1 MSTAQGISQFY
12 EVAQQ
17 RGFVR
22 DFQLRLKYWNVL
34 NNRGS
39 LDDND
44 FLLLTTA
51 TLPSM
56 ETTIVT
62 APFMGLD
69 FNVPGTTKFPG
80 SKAWDVEFYMTQS
93 RNLRDIFIEIMKA
106 NFDYDGTSTGNLRL
120 PEING
125 NNLSF
130 TLVGDDLTE
139 DTVYNLH
146 GTFITKVGDVKFDL
160 TKNGEIQ
167 KIPVTISYQYWTS
180 RSSTEFDPQTDTFGF

>member
-1 MSTAQGISQFY
+1 
-12 EVAQQ
+12 
-17 RGFVR
+17 
-22 DFQLRLKYWNVL
+22 
-34 NNRGS
+34 
-39 LDDND
+39 
-44 FLLLTTA
+44 
-51 TLPSM
+51 
-56 ETTIVT
+56 
-62 APFMGLD
+62 
-69 FNVPGTTKFPG
+69 
-80 SKAWDVEFYMTQS
+80 MTQS

-167 KIPVTISYQYWTS
+167 KVPVTISYQYWTS
-180 RSSTEFDPQTDTFGF
+180 LTSTGFNSGE

>member
-39 LDDND
+39 LDEND
-44 FLLLTTA
+44 FVLLTTA

-80 SKAWDVEFYMTQS
+80 SKAWDVEFYMTQN

-167 KIPVTISYQYWTS
+167 KVPVTISYQYWTS
-180 RSSTEFDPQTDTFGF
+180 LTSTGFNSGE